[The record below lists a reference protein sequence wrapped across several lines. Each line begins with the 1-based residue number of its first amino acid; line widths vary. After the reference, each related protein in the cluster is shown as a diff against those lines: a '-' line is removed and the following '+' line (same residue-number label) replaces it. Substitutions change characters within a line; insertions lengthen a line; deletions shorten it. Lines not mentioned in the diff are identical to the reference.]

1 IGILLTAS
9 AWAAPP
15 AGPARAGSTAVPA
28 LPAVRQRMQ
37 RNQVEV
43 KRLQQ
48 EVARQ
53 ESASQRAS
61 RRLEQQDAQIAE
73 LRRQFCR
80 CRPRCLMTTH
90 DGVSG
95 ARTGSSNVSQVFAA
109 AIVDCASCN

>member
-1 IGILLTAS
+1 
-9 AWAAPP
+9 
-15 AGPARAGSTAVPA
+15 
-28 LPAVRQRMQ
+28 MQ

-73 LRRQFCR
+73 LRRQ
-80 CRPRCLMTTH
+80 LL
-90 DGVSG
+90 
-95 ARTGSSNVSQVFAA
+95 QVQAA
-109 AIVDCASCN
+109 VPDDHP